1 MTVLQHLII
10 GCIVLLAGNLRA
22 AAQVEVYSDPA
33 NKLDTTVS
41 FGATRPFTS
50 VSRTISVRNASPTD
64 VRIRP
69 SITDMNGM
77 FTSVI
82 GEFAGAFSTEI
93 VLAGQTKV
101 YTVLYKAD
109 FVSFPVDS
117 LAQVRFVID
126 VDDPQTQRALLKHV
140 FVFSGVKTNR
150 LVATDERVVSF
161 DSVFINPAC
170 KAAEFVTFYGVTS
183 GNVSVLEQR
192 VRRLTPYVGAD
203 EITVQRYPAV
213 EFAGVNSIS
222 WNCAYEPVNQGRD
235 AVEFAVRYS
244 NPSDPGDT
252 TASVLIEGYGIAQRC
267 EPLGIRTSDGK
278 DLTGAIR
285 ADTMDVGVLPIS
297 MDSLRFAVAFRNT
310 GNITVGID
318 SIAFDSQAPN
328 AGEWLVRRMPKLWLP
343 ANAVDSL
350 HLVFRPGPSTG
361 RSTTRLRI
369 YTDLGR
375 RDISCVPATAIIQ
388 EFVVTAGKQQP
399 VEASESE
406 LRFGAVVRA
415 IDCENVVSKTIVLR
429 NNSSVYCTIDSAT
442 VEPANSGMR
451 VQRST
456 NVVIAPAGT
465 AIFDC
470 ELRALRSGQQNGTV
484 TFWID
489 GARKSLRVPFS
500 ADVVNPDTLMLSVA
514 GDVRARPGSVV
525 AVAVRST
532 PSMMRSVK
540 RVACSLAVNKS
551 LLGFVRVAE
560 PGTASEGALV
570 RTQEYEGGYIVSI
583 EQDAGLQLRDTL
595 VVLQFKAYLGDSVST
610 AIEVHPASAMGT
622 VDCPAA
628 FPLQRMHGRFALDS
642 LCGLSYK
649 TLSETAGLR
658 GSVFPSPTNDQATL
672 VVGSAAPATAS
683 IEIVDAFGR
692 TWSTLESALITG
704 LTTIPLH
711 VSPLPSGQYMIVVQS
726 GGFFVRVPMVV
737 SQ

>member
-1 MTVLQHLII
+1 MTVQHLII

-22 AAQVEVYSDPA
+22 AAQIEVYSDPA
-33 NKLDTTVS
+33 NKLDTTLS

-50 VSRTISVRNASPTD
+50 VSRTVTVRNASPAD

-69 SITDMNGM
+69 SITDLNGM

-93 VLAGQTKV
+93 IPAGQTKV

-150 LVATDERVVSF
+150 LVATDQRVVSF

-170 KAAEFVTFYGVTS
+170 KTSGTVTFYGVTN

-192 VRRLTPYVGAD
+192 VRRVTPFVGTD
-203 EITVQRYPAV
+203 EINVQRYPAV

-222 WNCAYEPVNQGRD
+222 WNCTYEPVNLGRD
-235 AVEFAVRYS
+235 AVEFAVRYT
-244 NPSDPGDT
+244 NPADASD
-252 TASVLIEGYGIAQRC
+252 TAAAVFIEGYGVAQRC

-278 DLTGAIR
+278 DLVGAIR
-285 ADTMDVGVLPIS
+285 GDTLNVGILPIS
-297 MDSLRFAVAFRNT
+297 VDSLRFAVTFRNT
-310 GNITVGID
+310 GNISLGID
-318 SIAFDSQAPN
+318 SVAFASEAPV
-328 AGEWLVRRMPKLWLP
+328 ADEWVVRRLPKLWLP
-343 ANAVDSL
+343 ANAVDTI
-350 HLVFRPGPSTG
+350 HLVFRPGPSTSI
-361 RSTTRLRI
+361 STARLRF
-369 YTDLGR
+369 YTNLGR
-375 RDISCVPATAIIQ
+375 RSISCVPDATIIQ

-399 VEASESE
+399 VEANESE
-406 LRFGAVVRA
+406 LRFGAVVRSA
-415 IDCENVVSKTIVLR
+415 DCESVVSKTIILR
-429 NNSSVYCTIDSAT
+429 NNSSASCIIDSAT

-451 VQRST
+451 VLRAT
-456 NVVIAPAGT
+456 NVVIAPSGT
-465 AIFDC
+465 AILDC
-470 ELRALRSGQQNGTV
+470 ELRALRSGQQYGTV

-489 GARKSLRVPFS
+489 GARRSLRVPFS
-500 ADVVNPDTLMLSVA
+500 ADVVDPDTLLLSVA
-514 GDVRARPGSVV
+514 GDVRARPGSVID
-525 AVAVRST
+525 VAVRST

-540 RVACSLAVNKS
+540 RVVCSLAVNTS
-551 LLGFVRVAE
+551 LLGFVRVVE
-560 PGTASEGALV
+560 SGTASEGALV
-570 RTQEYEGGYIVSI
+570 RIQEHQGGCIVSI

-595 VVLQFKAYLGDSVST
+595 VVLQFKAFLGDSAST
-610 AIEVHPASAMGT
+610 AIEVHPVSTMGT
-622 VDCPAA
+622 GACPAA
-628 FPLQRMHGRFALDS
+628 FPLQRIHGRFALDS

-649 TLSETAGLR
+649 TLSDAAGLR
-658 GSVFPSPTNDQATL
+658 GSVFPSPANDHATL
-672 VVGSAAPATAS
+672 VVGAVTSATAS

-692 TWSTLESALITG
+692 TWASLESALGTG
-704 LTTIPLH
+704 LTTIPIP

-726 GGFFVRVPMVV
+726 GGFLVRVPMVV